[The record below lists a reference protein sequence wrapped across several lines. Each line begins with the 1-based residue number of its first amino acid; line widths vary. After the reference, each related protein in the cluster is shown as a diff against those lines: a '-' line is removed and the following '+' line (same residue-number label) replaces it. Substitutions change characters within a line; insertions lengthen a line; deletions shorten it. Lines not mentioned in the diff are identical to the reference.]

1 MEVEY
6 RKDIK
11 HNYIVIKKKENK
23 ENDTSESFC
32 IKMLERQQIQGI
44 LPLEQKR
51 MDDNFLLYYDIT
63 SKQSMSVLL
72 DKTVLSY
79 EKVRQL
85 FTDIIGIMERAFDYL
100 LPEDNFILQPDYI
113 FMGVSTKEPSL
124 CFLPGYAKP
133 IKEQMNGLIEYL
145 MNKVDYN
152 DKEAVLLVYSLYAAS
167 REEGYTFEHLLA
179 VLQNKPSL
187 NEYEKKQR
195 TKGANTG
202 AESISSA
209 FCPEIREEDQEKK
222 EGKNKKIE
230 EDKKREENKKE
241 ENKYKEGNK
250 AEVRNKEKYWYKIG
264 YQEKREHRIRE
275 ENKTSEEYQ
284 EREAGLQAHNKNSDQ
299 TLFAG
304 ENRNIPVMLEKLDGE
319 EEIAYYSFVS
329 YAYTGICLAVG
340 IMILAL
346 SLYYKV
352 IYNSFGSRLD
362 YSKLFALVLILFC
375 GEGYLLQRIWN
386 KKNKITKII
395 PKKEYVNPKENIG
408 KYRGIKK
415 PGKESIGESVNKAV
429 NKTADKTEML
439 LCDKLPIRQEFS
451 ASIKQSCDDFND
463 FQEREPPINQKVKRA
478 EISRFLMPSQDAEE
492 DNPTCL
498 LNPLS
503 DDTEYTCNA
512 IKEPTVYFILKP
524 LNETE
529 QEIPVKVIPF
539 FIGKLKENVDYYLEK
554 EVVSRYH
561 AKITK
566 EEEQYYITDLNST
579 NGTFVNGQAVQT
591 YQKVKITIGDEIA
604 IADIKYRMIEKE

>member
-11 HNYIVIKKKENK
+11 HNYIVIKMKENNEK
-23 ENDTSESFC
+23 DASETFC
-32 IKMLERQQIQGI
+32 IKMLERQRIQGI
-44 LPLEQKR
+44 LSLEQKR
-51 MDDNFLLYYDIT
+51 MDDNLLLYYDIT

-85 FTDIIGIMERAFDYL
+85 FTDIIGIIERAFDYL

-113 FMGVSTKEPSL
+113 FMGISTKEPSL

-179 VLQNKPSL
+179 VLQNKPSV
-187 NEYEKKQR
+187 NEYEKKQK

-202 AESISSA
+202 TESISSA
-209 FCPEIREEDQEKK
+209 FSPEIREEDQEKK
-222 EGKNKKIE
+222 EGENKKIE
-230 EDKKREENKKE
+230 ENKNE

-250 AEVRNKEKYWYKIG
+250 AVVRNKDKYWYKMG
-264 YQEKREHRIRE
+264 YQHPFAK
-275 ENKTSEEYQ
+275 KK
-284 EREAGLQAHNKNSDQ
+284 REAGVQVHNKNSDQ

-304 ENRNIPVMLEKLDGE
+304 ENRNIPVMLEKLEGE
-319 EEIAYYSFVS
+319 EEIAYYPFVS

-340 IMILAL
+340 IMLLAL

-395 PKKEYVNPKENIG
+395 SKKEYVNPKENIG

-429 NKTADKTEML
+429 NKTADTEML
-439 LCDKLPIRQEFS
+439 LCDKLPIRQKFS
-451 ASIKQSCDDFND
+451 ASIKHLNDDFND
-463 FQEREPPINQKVKRA
+463 FQEGERPINQKEKRA
-478 EISRFLMPSQDAEE
+478 EISCFLMSSQDMEE

-512 IKEPTVYFILKP
+512 IKKPTVYFILKP

-529 QEIPVKVIPF
+529 QEIQVKVIPF

-566 EEEQYYITDLNST
+566 EEEQYYIIDLNST